1 LAGGGGHA
9 GPVLVRNLFNPD
21 FPEVAFA
28 DVSLRPRTLTTDRTE
43 FLGRNGS
50 PAAPAA
56 LGRVELSGRAGA
68 NFDPCAALHVPFEL
82 GPGEERAVVFLLGAA
97 ADVEHARQLAARYRD
112 PAAAEAALREVA
124 VAWDEALGAVQV
136 RTPDPALDLMLNRWL
151 LYQVRSCR
159 VWGRTALYQSGGAYG
174 FRDQL
179 QDVLALAHAAPGEA
193 RAHLLRAASR
203 QFVEGD
209 VQHWWHPPAG
219 RGVRTRFSDDFLWL
233 PFAVCHYV
241 EVTGDAGVL
250 DERIDYLRAPL
261 LAAGQE
267 EAYGLPDQAGEPG
280 ALYEHCV
287 RALEHGMT

>member
-1 LAGGGGHA
+1 ETGAVWSPTPLPAGA
-9 GPVLVRNLFNPD
+9 GSVLVRHGQGWTAFEGRAAGVAHSLQVFVPGDDPVKVLLLKVRNLGKAPRRLSAAFFAEWVLGMVRAARARHVLPEAGGIDGPLLARNPFNPD

-159 VWGRTALYQSGGAYG
+159 VWGRTA
-174 FRDQL
+174 
-179 QDVLALAHAAPGEA
+179 
-193 RAHLLRAASR
+193 
-203 QFVEGD
+203 
-209 VQHWWHPPAG
+209 
-219 RGVRTRFSDDFLWL
+219 
-233 PFAVCHYV
+233 
-241 EVTGDAGVL
+241 
-250 DERIDYLRAPL
+250 
-261 LAAGQE
+261 
-267 EAYGLPDQAGEPG
+267 
-280 ALYEHCV
+280 
-287 RALEHGMT
+287 